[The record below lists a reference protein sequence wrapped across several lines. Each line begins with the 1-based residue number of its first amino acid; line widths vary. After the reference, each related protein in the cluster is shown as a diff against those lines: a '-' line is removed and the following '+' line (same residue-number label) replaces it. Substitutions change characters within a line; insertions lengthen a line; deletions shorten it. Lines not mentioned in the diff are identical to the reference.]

1 MEIGERDEKKVRDR
15 EKTENEMVMEEE
27 KQRSSQGAEIPQSG
41 GVVESRLRGA
51 VLQLVPDASARERII
66 AGARA
71 GRHGRRRL
79 APRIP
84 AAVLAACLLL
94 SLLCFARPGM
104 IVDDVVVYA
113 ATEEF
118 GWQKLEEGE
127 RILLKMEPFET
138 LEEGEPAFWENGR
151 CTYHPYKCTFRVEV
165 PEHYLYDRQ
174 MVTIKDDSIFEHGD
188 EIIWWVG
195 PERQEDAD
203 RVMQKAFRLWIVD
216 ENLERQAALELELTK
231 EDGKCYAE
239 LKRVW
244 ESEAYQKERH
254 KK

>member
-1 MEIGERDEKKVRDR
+1 MEEKVWN
-15 EKTENEMVMEEE
+15 ENEMAEKEKAEHERIIEE
-27 KQRSSQGAEIPQSG
+27 SCVLAGSA
-41 GVVESRLRGA
+41 ESRLRGA
-51 VLQLVPDASARERII
+51 AMQIVPNESARKRII
-66 AGARA
+66 AGATA
-71 GRHGRRRL
+71 GRHGGRRL

-84 AAVLAACLLL
+84 AAVIAACLLF
-94 SLLCFARPGM
+94 SLLFFAKPGM
-104 IVDDVVVYA
+104 IGDDVVVYA

-118 GWQKLEEGE
+118 GWQKLVEGE
-127 RILLKMEPFET
+127 RIQLKMEPFET
-138 LEEGEPAFWENGR
+138 LEEGEPEFWENGR
-151 CTYHPYKCTFRVEV
+151 CSYHPYKCTFRVEV

-188 EIIWWVG
+188 MIIWWVG
-195 PERQEDAD
+195 PERQEDAG
-203 RVMQKAFRLWIVD
+203 RAMQKAFRLWIVD

-244 ESEAYQKERH
+244 ESEAYKKNRH